1 VTTSRLK
8 TASILKIIPYF
19 GKWPA
24 WIDLYLESC
33 RHNPDISWLF
43 YTDCGRPATAPAN
56 VQFIETTFEDY
67 KKLVSARLDIDFNPT
82 HPYKLCDLKPAF
94 GFIHQDQL
102 TGYDFFAFGDIDI
115 IYGRLGTFL
124 TERVLQKYN
133 VISSHER
140 RLSGHFSLFRNNEK
154 YRNAF
159 RKIPHWQQLLENDQH
174 LGIDES
180 AFSKVFLPH
189 RKHPKWL
196 RSFWSLS
203 SSYQRNTLYKEQY
216 STVLSPMPWWDGR
229 TDHPQQWFWQN
240 GTLTNGRDGEREFM
254 YLHFMNWKSNTWL
267 PKPLRN
273 EPSAWMKLNK
283 LVRVDIDVAA
293 KKGFKISPEGF
304 TAIDS

>member
-180 AFSKVFLPH
+180 KFSKVFLPH

-203 SSYQRNTLYKEQY
+203 SSYQRNTLYKEQF

>member
-1 VTTSRLK
+1 MRTS
-8 TASILKIIPYF
+8 SILKIIPYF
-19 GKWPA
+19 GKWPE
-24 WIDLYLESC
+24 WIDFYLESC
-33 RHNPDISWLF
+33 RYNPDINWLF
-43 YTDCGRPATAPAN
+43 YTDCEKPAICPTN

-67 KKLVSARLDIDFNPT
+67 KQLASSHLGIDFNPAN
-82 HPYKLCDLKPAF
+82 PYKLCDLKPAL

-115 IYGRLGTFL
+115 IYGKLRAFL
-124 TERVLQKYN
+124 TEHVLQKYN
-133 VISSHER
+133 VISNHER
-140 RLSGHFSLFRNNEK
+140 RISGHFCLLRNNEK

-180 AFSKVFLPH
+180 KFSKVFLPH

-196 RSFWSLS
+196 QYFWSLS

-216 STVLSPMPWWDGR
+216 STILSPMPWWDGSMN
-229 TDHPQQWFWQN
+229 HPQQWFWQN
-240 GTLTNGRDGEREFM
+240 GKLTNSSDGEREFM

-273 EPSAWMKLNK
+273 QPSAWMKLDK
-283 LVRVDIDVAA
+283 LVHVAIDIAA
-293 KKGFKISPEGF
+293 KEGFKISPKGF
-304 TAIDS
+304 TAIES